1 MAMSNWT
8 AGYVADIGYTYGYYT
23 ELNPQRLKLPFLASG
38 KVLPEVKT
46 ACELGFG
53 QGMSIA
59 IHAAASQV
67 TWYGTDFNPAQA
79 SFAKEITAAAGV
91 DASVFD
97 ESFEEFCLRPD
108 LPEFDYIGLHGIW
121 SWINDQNRRV
131 ITDFLRRKLKIGG
144 VLYISYNTQP
154 GWAPMVPVRE
164 LLSSHIDVMGASGQ
178 GIVNRI
184 DAALDFAERLF
195 AAEPLYTKINSQVI
209 ERVKRMKEQSRHYL
223 AHEYFNQDWHPMS
236 FNRLSEWLSAAK
248 LDFTCSAHYTDHVD
262 AVNLS
267 SDQQVLLQELSDVT
281 FRQSVRDFM
290 CNTQFRRDYWVKGG
304 RQLGVFERGE
314 QLRAQRVMLITESA
328 SVEFKV
334 SGVRGE
340 ATLNENVYRPIL
352 DLLADNK
359 PRSLGQIEHKIKNEG
374 LVFAQV
380 LQAVMILAGKGD
392 LGLVQEDTIINKAK
406 RTTDK
411 LNLHLMNKSRSSSD
425 IAYLASPITGGGISV
440 NRFHQLFLLGLSD
453 GLKQPSDLAQFVWQ
467 ILSTQGQKIVK
478 EGNKLET
485 MEENIKELTE
495 QVTVFLEKQLP
506 ILKALQVI

>member
-1 MAMSNWT
+1 MSNWT

-38 KVLPEVKT
+38 QVFPEVKT

-53 QGMSIA
+53 QGLSIA
-59 IHAAASQV
+59 IHAAASQI

-79 SFAKEITAAAGV
+79 SFAREIIAAAGV

-97 ESFEEFCLRPD
+97 ESFKEFCLRPD

-154 GWAPMVPVRE
+154 GWAPMVPMRE

-195 AAEPLYTKINSQVI
+195 ASEPLYTKINTQVV
-209 ERVKRMKEQSRHYL
+209 ERVKRMKEQNRHYL

-304 RQLGVFERGE
+304 RQLGAFERGE
-314 QLRAQRVMLITESA
+314 QLRAQRVMLTAEGA

-334 SGVRGE
+334 GGARGE

-352 DLLADNK
+352 NLLADYK
-359 PRSLGQIEHKIKNEG
+359 PRSLGQIEHEMKNEG

-392 LGLVQEDTIINKAK
+392 LGFVQEDTIINKAK
-406 RTTDK
+406 RITDK
-411 LNLHLMNKSRSSSD
+411 LNLNLLNKSRSSND

-440 NRFHQLFLLGLSD
+440 NRFQQLFLLARNQGSRHPEEWA
-453 GLKQPSDLAQFVWQ
+453 KFVWQ
-467 ILSTQGQKIVK
+467 HLEIMNQRLTKEGKNLSTR
-478 EGNKLET
+478 
-485 MEENIKELTE
+485 EENIAELTHQAIE
-495 QVTVFLEKQLP
+495 FSEKRLP
-506 ILKALQVI
+506 ILKALQIV

>member
-1 MAMSNWT
+1 MSNWT

-38 KVLPEVKT
+38 QVLPEVKT

-79 SFAKEITAAAGV
+79 SFAREITAAAGA

-131 ITDFLRRKLKIGG
+131 IADFLRRKLKIGG

-154 GWAPMVPVRE
+154 GWAPMVPMRE

-178 GIVNRI
+178 GIINRI

-195 AAEPLYTKINSQVI
+195 AAEPLYTKINPQVV

-267 SDQQVLLQELSDVT
+267 NDQQVLLQELSDVT

-304 RQLGVFERGE
+304 RQLGAFERGE
-314 QLRAQRVMLITESA
+314 QLRAQRVMLASESA

-334 SGVRGE
+334 GGARGE

-352 DLLADNK
+352 NLLADYK
-359 PRSLGQIEHKIKNEG
+359 PRSLGQIEHEMKNEG

-392 LGLVQEDTIINKAK
+392 LGLVQEDIVINKAK
-406 RTTDK
+406 RATDK
-411 LNLHLMNKSRSSSD
+411 LNLDLLNKSRSSND

-440 NRFHQLFLLGLSD
+440 NRFQQLFLLARNQGI
-453 GLKQPSDLAQFVWQ
+453 KHPQEWAKFVWQ
-467 ILSTQGQKIVK
+467 HLEIMNQRLTKEGKSLSTS
-478 EGNKLET
+478 
-485 MEENIKELTE
+485 EENITELTH
-495 QVTVFLEKQLP
+495 QALEFSEKRLP
-506 ILKALQVI
+506 ILKALQIA